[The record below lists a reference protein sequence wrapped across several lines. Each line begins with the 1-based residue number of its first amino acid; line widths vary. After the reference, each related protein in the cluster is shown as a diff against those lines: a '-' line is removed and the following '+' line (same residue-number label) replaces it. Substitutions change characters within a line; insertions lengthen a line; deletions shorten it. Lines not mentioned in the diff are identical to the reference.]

1 MTKIR
6 QAFKDVLIDVDSVK
20 KETTDVFMSI
30 KKIMEIYPKDKIAY
44 RPPSIAMLGPIGS
57 GKDKIAEHFSKQ

>member
-6 QAFKDVLIDVDSVK
+6 QAFQDILIDIDSVK

-30 KKIMEIYPKDKIAY
+30 KKIMEI
-44 RPPSIAMLGPIGS
+44 
-57 GKDKIAEHFSKQ
+57 